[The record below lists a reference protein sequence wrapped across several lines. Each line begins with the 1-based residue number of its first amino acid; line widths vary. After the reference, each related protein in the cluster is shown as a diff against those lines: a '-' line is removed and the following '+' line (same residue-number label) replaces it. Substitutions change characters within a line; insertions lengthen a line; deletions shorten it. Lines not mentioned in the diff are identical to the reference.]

1 MGLYPSVSTSHR
13 PDKAALSQAFHKLLG
28 THNGPDSEDTEPWV
42 PMESCVH
49 ELCATGGQGRLVCCA
64 EEPYPGMPET
74 RPPGAALGT
83 PGGLQ

>member
-1 MGLYPSVSTSHR
+1 MRTRSLGSTWRAVYTSSVSH
-13 PDKAALSQAFHKLLG
+13 
-28 THNGPDSEDTEPWV
+28 
-42 PMESCVH
+42 
-49 ELCATGGQGRLVCCA
+49 GGQGRLVCCA